1 MQIRESKNYIFS
13 YNKDSIA
20 YKDIEK
26 IIETQEFCYNFIC
39 KYLDVSMKE
48 KIHYYLCESP
58 KQVGQIYGDNEPCN
72 AFASKPNKVYA
83 VYNEDI
89 KCVGFHE
96 DAHIISYNTLG
107 IPNIAFL
114 REGLAM
120 FFDKGYLGIDNY
132 SWVRY
137 FLSKNRYISLKELIV
152 NEHFYKISHFI
163 TYTIAGAFVD
173 YLICT
178 FGVDNFKQFYMNV
191 TDNFEECFKEA
202 FKISLKDFEEDF
214 KRYVKVLS
222 RNKDIEKL
230 IEKELG

>member
-1 MQIRESKNYIFS
+1 MEIIESDNYVFR

-20 YKDIEK
+20 EKDIES
-26 IIETQEFCYNFIC
+26 IIETQEFCYEFIC
-39 KYLDVSMKE
+39 KYLEVRMKD

-58 KQVGQIYGDNEPCN
+58 EQVGQIYGDNEPCN

-89 KCVGFHE
+89 KCIGFHE

-114 REGLAM
+114 RDGLAM
-120 FFDKGYLGIDNY
+120 FFDKGYLGIENY

-137 FLSKNRYISLKELIV
+137 FISNNRYISLNELIV
-152 NEHFYKISHFI
+152 NENFYKVSHCI

-173 YLICT
+173 YLICI
-178 FGVDNFKQFYMNV
+178 FGVDKFKEFYSNV
-191 TDNFEECFKEA
+191 HDNFEECFKET
-202 FKISLKDFEEDF
+202 FKVLLKDFEENF
-214 KRYVKVLS
+214 KNYINILS
-222 RNKDIEKL
+222 SNKEIEKL
-230 IEKELG
+230 IEKELI

>member
-1 MQIRESKNYIFS
+1 M
-13 YNKDSIA
+13 
-20 YKDIEK
+20 
-26 IIETQEFCYNFIC
+26 
-39 KYLDVSMKE
+39 
-48 KIHYYLCESP
+48 
-58 KQVGQIYGDNEPCN
+58 
-72 AFASKPNKVYA
+72 YA

-120 FFDKGYLGIDNY
+120 FFDKGYLGIDNH

-137 FLSKNRYISLKELIV
+137 FISKNRYISLKELIV

>member
-1 MQIRESKNYIFS
+1 MEIRESVNYVFR

-20 YKDIEK
+20 EK
-26 IIETQEFCYNFIC
+26 YIDTIIETQEFCYEFIC
-39 KYLDVSMKE
+39 KYLDVKMND

-58 KQVGQIYGDNEPCN
+58 EQVGQIYGDNEPCN
-72 AFASKPNKVYA
+72 AFASKPNKIYA

-89 KCVGFHE
+89 KCIGFHE

-137 FLSKNRYISLKELIV
+137 FLSKNRYISLNELIV
-152 NEHFYKISHFI
+152 NDKFHKTSHFI
-163 TYTIAGAFVD
+163 TYTIAGAFAE
-173 YLICT
+173 YLICI
-178 FGVDNFKQFYMNV
+178 FGVNKFKEFYSNV
-191 TDNFEECFKEA
+191 DDNFEECFKKT
-202 FKISLKDFEEDF
+202 FKVSLKDFEEKF
-214 KRYVKVLS
+214 KKYVNILS
-222 RNKDIEKL
+222 RNKAIEKL
-230 IEKELG
+230 IEKELS